1 MNSNIQDYID
11 LVRSGKIEVCKDQ
24 LLLCDMVERVFSTCL
39 LYTSK
44 MTRSELK
51 QYIDDALEI
60 ALSECT
66 SDNPLEAWT
75 QFMDKLDVSARR
87 RIGDRCV

>member
-1 MNSNIQDYID
+1 
-11 LVRSGKIEVCKDQ
+11 
-24 LLLCDMVERVFSTCL
+24 
-39 LYTSK
+39 

-66 SDNPLEAWT
+66 SDNPLEAVSYT
-75 QFMDKLDVSARR
+75 HLDVYKRQ
-87 RIGDRCV
+87 G

>member
-1 MNSNIQDYID
+1 
-11 LVRSGKIEVCKDQ
+11 
-24 LLLCDMVERVFSTCL
+24 
-39 LYTSK
+39 

-60 ALSECT
+60 ALIECT

-87 RIGDRCV
+87 RIGDDLEESGRNRYTGALL

>member
-1 MNSNIQDYID
+1 
-11 LVRSGKIEVCKDQ
+11 
-24 LLLCDMVERVFSTCL
+24 
-39 LYTSK
+39 

-87 RIGDRCV
+87 RIGDNLEVYGRNRSTGALL

>member
-1 MNSNIQDYID
+1 
-11 LVRSGKIEVCKDQ
+11 
-24 LLLCDMVERVFSTCL
+24 
-39 LYTSK
+39 

-66 SDNPLEAWT
+66 SDNHLEAWT

-87 RIGDRCV
+87 RIGDELEESGRNRHIGALL

>member
-1 MNSNIQDYID
+1 
-11 LVRSGKIEVCKDQ
+11 
-24 LLLCDMVERVFSTCL
+24 
-39 LYTSK
+39 

-75 QFMDKLDVSARR
+75 QFVDKLDVSARC
-87 RIGDRCV
+87 RIGDDLEGSGRNRYTGDLL